1 MWKMGKAGDITHSSR
16 NAPNALAS
24 FLTGLSAT
32 TPSCRQMAMG
42 FNKGMFLLFVTFGVA
57 SAFAP
62 SSKLELKGA
71 VDEWIGGMTSGGS
84 FGNVHISEWDVSVVD
99 EMG

>member
-62 SSKLELKGA
+62 SSKSGLKGA
-71 VDEWIGGMTSGGS
+71 VDEWIGGMTSQGS
-84 FGNVHISEWDVSVVD
+84 FGNVDISEWDVSVVD